1 MCSFSYPDVTIYN
14 AMPLNSPEFS
24 TFWGKEEIQL
34 LKHIG
39 KVFWN
44 RSSSPPKADELSQ
57 ALEDVD
63 ILVAGWGCPQLTEDI
78 LQKADKLRLVVYSGG
93 SVHSLVSPELYQ
105 RGITVLSGNQL
116 FARSVAEGVI
126 AYMLCAQR
134 KLHQYGN
141 CIAQG
146 VWPSNFYNYNLRGKR
161 VGLLGYGMVVRE
173 LIPLLKAFHCDI
185 RMWLDYTPA
194 SPVERDDI
202 TIVSSLEELF
212 SECEIVSV
220 HCGMRSELFH
230 LVDETLLQLLPLNA
244 LFLNTARGQ
253 LVDTEALCRVFSQR
267 NDLRG
272 VLDVYEREPLPATSP
287 LTKLSNLLLIPHMA
301 GPTIEY
307 RRTVMNELLLDIMRF
322 TCKQPVHYCISA
334 QYAQNMSNQ

>member
-1 MCSFSYPDVTIYN
+1 MCSFSYPDLTIYN
-14 AMPLNSPEFS
+14 SMPLNSPEFS
-24 TFWGKEEIQL
+24 TFWGKKEIEL
-34 LKHIG
+34 LKRIG
-39 KVFWN
+39 NVFWN
-44 RSSSPPKADELSQ
+44 HSSSPPKVNELSQ
-57 ALEDVD
+57 ALEGVD
-63 ILVAGWGCPQLTEDI
+63 ILIAGWGCPQLTEDI

-93 SVHSLVSPELYQ
+93 SVHSLVSPELYR

-126 AYMLCAQR
+126 AYILCAQR
-134 KLHQYGN
+134 KLHQYSN
-141 CIAQG
+141 CIAQDA
-146 VWPSNFYNYNLRGKR
+146 WPNNFYNYNLREKKI
-161 VGLLGYGMVVRE
+161 GLLGYGMVVQE

-185 RMWLDYTPA
+185 RIWLDYVPA
-194 SPVERDDI
+194 FPVKNDSV
-202 TIVSSLEELF
+202 TIVSTLEELF

-220 HCGMRSELFH
+220 HCGMRPALFH
-230 LVDETLLQLLPLNA
+230 LVDERLLRFLPPNA

-272 VLDVYEREPLPATSP
+272 VLDVYEQEPLPATSP

-322 TCKQPVHYCISA
+322 TCKQPVRYCISA